1 MTTLPSNRF
10 MICSDNRDTS
20 GAVDQLDHE
29 LFGFDVVTGRKD
41 DGTGVVWR
49 KVLYPVHRNVAVSV
63 RRPVHGLAKTS
74 AGRSGIRSL
83 AFHTAACSA
92 LPQSS
97 YSRTTRSAASRSRDR
112 SSTAI
117 FAWRSFIPS

>member
-1 MTTLPSNRF
+1 MDHATKSETEAEGCRIIIGRDGLEGGTPS
-10 MICSDNRDTS
+10 
-20 GAVDQLDHE
+20 AVGIRVPRERLGRELEVHHE
-29 LFGFDVVTGRKD
+29 SLEVD
-41 DGTGVVWR
+41 
-49 KVLYPVHRNVAVSV
+49 P

-74 AGRSGIRSL
+74 AGRSGIPSL
-83 AFHTAACSA
+83 AFHMAACSD